1 MDSQVSGSLPRARRA
16 PVVDMLASYGAKIIG
31 AALGLG
37 NVLIVARVLGPDGRG
52 SVAFV
57 FATTLLV
64 AQLASL
70 GAHWAIPNLGV
81 HDRSLLRVLT
91 GNSVALS
98 LVLGGSAVA
107 VVGLMVRVF
116 PAVGGHVD
124 SGTRWIGLASVP
136 VVILSYCLLM
146 VAQSDYRFGFMNISM
161 LLVPMTTL
169 SVNSILAAVGALSV
183 RSVIVVWVI
192 GQVFGL
198 AVLVWCVHTH
208 VAGFGRPDARV
219 AAKMVGFGIKAHV
232 GQMGMAGTY
241 RLDQW
246 LLGAISGARALGLY
260 SVAVAWAEVLFFL
273 PEAVAMVQR
282 PDFVRAS
289 RKEAFRRAAT
299 AFRATV
305 LITLVS
311 TAFMV
316 VAAPFL
322 CTTIF
327 GAAYS
332 GSIRDLR
339 ILALGGC
346 GIVAIKQLGV
356 VLTTQGK
363 PLLETGAILVA
374 LGATALA
381 DLLLI
386 PAHADI
392 GASIASTLSYSAGGV
407 AMVVVFVRTLGGQ
420 AADLVPR
427 GTELSWVFVK
437 ARALARR
444 QPATG

>member
-1 MDSQVSGSLPRARRA
+1 MDSQVSGSLPRVRRT
-16 PVVDMLASYGAKIIG
+16 PVADMLVSYGTKIIG

-52 SVAFV
+52 SVSFV

-81 HDRSLLRVLT
+81 GDRRLLRVLT
-91 GNSVALS
+91 GNAVVLS
-98 LVLGGSAVA
+98 LVLGGSAIA
-107 VVGLMVRVF
+107 VMGLTVHLV
-116 PAVGGHVD
+116 PAIGGHVD
-124 SGTRWIGLASVP
+124 SGTRWIGLVSVP
-136 VVILSYCLLM
+136 VLILTYCLLM

-161 LLVPMTTL
+161 LLVPLTTL
-169 SVNSILAAVGALSV
+169 CTNSILAAAGALSV

-192 GQVFGL
+192 AQILGL
-198 AVLVWCVHTH
+198 AVLAWCVHRH

-219 AAKMVGFGIKAHV
+219 ARRMVGFGIKAHV

-289 RKEAFRRAAT
+289 RKEAFRSAAT
-299 AFRATV
+299 GFRATA

-311 TAFMV
+311 AAFVV

-327 GAAYS
+327 GPAYS

-339 ILALGGC
+339 ILALGGF
-346 GIVAIKQLGV
+346 GVVAIKQLGV
-356 VLTTQGK
+356 VLTAQGK

-392 GASIASTLSYSAGGV
+392 GASIASTLSYTAGGV
-407 AMVVVFVRTLGGQ
+407 AMVLVFVRTLGGRP
-420 AADLVPR
+420 ADLLPG

-437 ARALARR
+437 ARALARK